1 MKKLLLI
8 SVFLAAF
15 GIVGWQVYE
24 KVTASDSSGPR
35 RFGSMAVAVEI
46 EPVRTTTMRDVG
58 KFSGTLYP
66 RSQFVVASKI
76 PGRLEKILVNIGD
89 PVKRGQLIAVIE
101 NDEYQQQVEQNLAA
115 LQVAVAN
122 LEESKSSQATSLKE
136 LERMKALWRKQ
147 IVAESE
153 LDTASARYKTYEVKN
168 KVAEAKLVQ
177 QEAALKAAQIR
188 LSYTQ
193 IRASWEGGDDAR
205 VIGERFVNESDLLAP
220 NKSIVS
226 VLDIDSLTAVINVI
240 EQDYSKITVGQEAT
254 LYIDAFPG
262 ESFTGKVIR
271 IAPLLNEKSRQGR
284 VEVEVPNTKNR
295 LRPGMFINVSLE
307 FSRHDNAVVV
317 PVTALVNRKG
327 RQGVFIADISAGK
340 VKFVP
345 VTIGISDSELAE
357 VVGPPISG
365 SVVTLGQHLLQ
376 DGSAFIL
383 PDEEKSPKKGTANK
397 RDGPG
402 GGSPGSGGRS

>member
-8 SVFLAAF
+8 SVFLTAF
-15 GIVGWQVYE
+15 GVVGWQVYE
-24 KVTASDSSGPR
+24 KVTASVSSGPR
-35 RFGSMAVAVEI
+35 KFRSMAVAVEI
-46 EPVRTTTMRDVG
+46 EPVRTATMRDVG

-101 NDEYQQQVEQNLAA
+101 NDEYQQQVEQSLAA
-115 LQVAVAN
+115 LQVALAN
-122 LEESKSSQATSLKE
+122 LEESKSSLATSLKE
-136 LERMKALWRKQ
+136 LERMKTLRRKQ

-168 KVAEAKLVQ
+168 KVAEAKLIQ

-307 FSRHDNAVVV
+307 FLRHDNAVVV
-317 PVTALVNRKG
+317 PVAALVNRKG
-327 RQGVFIADISAGK
+327 RQGVFIADINAGK

-345 VTIGISDSELAE
+345 VTIGISDNELAE
-357 VVGPPISG
+357 VVAPPISG

-376 DGSAFIL
+376 DGSAFML

-397 RDGPG
+397 RNGPD

>member
-1 MKKLLLI
+1 
-8 SVFLAAF
+8 
-15 GIVGWQVYE
+15 
-24 KVTASDSSGPR
+24 
-35 RFGSMAVAVEI
+35 
-46 EPVRTTTMRDVG
+46 
-58 KFSGTLYP
+58 
-66 RSQFVVASKI
+66 
-76 PGRLEKILVNIGD
+76 
-89 PVKRGQLIAVIE
+89 
-101 NDEYQQQVEQNLAA
+101 
-115 LQVAVAN
+115 
-122 LEESKSSQATSLKE
+122 
-136 LERMKALWRKQ
+136 
-147 IVAESE
+147 VAESE

-168 KVAEAKLVQ
+168 KVAEAKLIQ

-307 FSRHDNAVVV
+307 FLRHDNAVVV
-317 PVTALVNRKG
+317 PVAALVNRKG
-327 RQGVFIADISAGK
+327 RQGVFIADINAGK

-345 VTIGISDSELAE
+345 VTIGISDNELAE
-357 VVGPPISG
+357 VVAPPISG

-376 DGSAFIL
+376 DGSTFIL

-397 RDGPG
+397 RNGPD

>member
-8 SVFLAAF
+8 CVFLTVF
-15 GIVGWQVYE
+15 GVVGWQVYE
-24 KVTASDSSGPR
+24 KVTASVSSGPR
-35 RFGSMAVAVEI
+35 RRGSMAVAVEI
-46 EPVRTTTMRDVG
+46 EPVRTATMRDVG
-58 KFSGTLYP
+58 QFSGTLYP
-66 RSQFVVASKI
+66 RFQFVVASKI

-101 NDEYQQQVEQNLAA
+101 NDEYQQQVEQSQAA
-115 LQVAVAN
+115 LLVAQAN
-122 LEESKSSQATSLKE
+122 LEESKSSLVTSLRE
-136 LERMKALWRKQ
+136 LERMKTLWRKQ
-147 IVAESE
+147 IVAEAE
-153 LDTASARYKTYEVKN
+153 FDTARARYKTYEIKN
-168 KVAEAKLVQ
+168 KVADAKLIQ
-177 QEAALKAAQIR
+177 QEAALKAARIR
-188 LSYTQ
+188 LSYTR

-220 NKSIVS
+220 NKPIVS

-240 EQDYSKITVGQEAT
+240 EQDYSKITIGQKAA
-254 LYIDAFPG
+254 LSIDAFPG
-262 ESFTGKVIR
+262 ESFRGKVIR

-284 VEVEVPNTKNR
+284 VEVEVPNPKNR

-307 FSRHDNAVVV
+307 FARHVNAVVV

-327 RQGVFIADISAGK
+327 RQGVFIADIKEGK

-345 VTIGISDSELAE
+345 VTIGILDNESAE
-357 VVGPPISG
+357 VVGTPISG

-383 PDEEKSPKKGTANK
+383 PDEKNPRK
-397 RDGPG
+397 REP
-402 GGSPGSGGRS
+402 

>member
-8 SVFLAAF
+8 SVFLTAF
-15 GIVGWQVYE
+15 GVVGWQVYE
-24 KVTASDSSGPR
+24 KVTASVSSGPR
-35 RFGSMAVAVEI
+35 KFRSMAVAVEI
-46 EPVRTTTMRDVG
+46 EPVRTATMRDVG

-101 NDEYQQQVEQNLAA
+101 NDEYQQQVEQSLAA
-115 LQVAVAN
+115 LQVALAN
-122 LEESKSSQATSLKE
+122 LEESKSSLATSLKE
-136 LERMKALWRKQ
+136 LERMKTLRQKQ

-168 KVAEAKLVQ
+168 KVAEAKLIQ

-307 FSRHDNAVVV
+307 FLRHDNAVVV
-317 PVTALVNRKG
+317 PVAALVNRKG
-327 RQGVFIADISAGK
+327 RQGVFIADINAGK

-345 VTIGISDSELAE
+345 VTIGISDNELAE
-357 VVGPPISG
+357 VVAPPISG

-376 DGSAFIL
+376 DGSTFIL

-397 RDGPG
+397 RNGPD

>member
-8 SVFLAAF
+8 SVFLTAF
-15 GIVGWQVYE
+15 GVVGWQVYE
-24 KVTASDSSGPR
+24 KVTASVSSGPR
-35 RFGSMAVAVEI
+35 KFRSMAVAVEI
-46 EPVRTTTMRDVG
+46 EPVRTATMRDVG

-101 NDEYQQQVEQNLAA
+101 NDEYQQQVEQSLAA
-115 LQVAVAN
+115 LQVALAN
-122 LEESKSSQATSLKE
+122 LEESKSSLATSLKE
-136 LERMKALWRKQ
+136 LERMKTLRQKQ

-168 KVAEAKLVQ
+168 KVAEAKLIQ

-262 ESFTGKVIR
+262 ESFLGKVIR

-307 FSRHDNAVVV
+307 FLRHDNAVVV
-317 PVTALVNRKG
+317 PVAALVNRKG
-327 RQGVFIADISAGK
+327 RQGVFIADINAGK

-345 VTIGISDSELAE
+345 VTIGISDNELAE
-357 VVGPPISG
+357 VVAPPISG

-376 DGSAFIL
+376 DGSAFML

-397 RDGPG
+397 RNGPD

>member
-8 SVFLAAF
+8 SVFLTAF
-15 GIVGWQVYE
+15 GVVGWQVYE
-24 KVTASDSSGPR
+24 KVTASVSSGPR
-35 RFGSMAVAVEI
+35 KFRSMAVAVEI
-46 EPVRTTTMRDVG
+46 EPVRTATMRDVG

-101 NDEYQQQVEQNLAA
+101 NDEYQQQVEQSLAA
-115 LQVAVAN
+115 LQVALAN
-122 LEESKSSQATSLKE
+122 LEESKSSLATSFKE
-136 LERMKALWRKQ
+136 LERMKTLRRKQ

-168 KVAEAKLVQ
+168 KVAEAKLIQ

-307 FSRHDNAVVV
+307 FLRHDNAVVV
-317 PVTALVNRKG
+317 PVAALVNRKG
-327 RQGVFIADISAGK
+327 RQGVFIADINAGK

-345 VTIGISDSELAE
+345 VTIGISDNELAE
-357 VVGPPISG
+357 VVAPPISG

-397 RDGPG
+397 RNGPD

>member
-1 MKKLLLI
+1 
-8 SVFLAAF
+8 
-15 GIVGWQVYE
+15 
-24 KVTASDSSGPR
+24 
-35 RFGSMAVAVEI
+35 VA
-46 EPVRTTTMRDVG
+46 
-58 KFSGTLYP
+58 L
-66 RSQFVVASKI
+66 
-76 PGRLEKILVNIGD
+76 
-89 PVKRGQLIAVIE
+89 
-101 NDEYQQQVEQNLAA
+101 
-115 LQVAVAN
+115 AN
-122 LEESKSSQATSLKE
+122 LEESKSSLATSFKE
-136 LERMKALWRKQ
+136 LERMKTLRRKQ

-168 KVAEAKLVQ
+168 KVAEAKLIQ

-307 FSRHDNAVVV
+307 FLRHDNAVVV
-317 PVTALVNRKG
+317 PVAALVNRKG
-327 RQGVFIADISAGK
+327 RQGVFIADINAGK

-345 VTIGISDSELAE
+345 VTIGISDNELAE
-357 VVGPPISG
+357 VVAPPISG

-397 RDGPG
+397 RNDPG